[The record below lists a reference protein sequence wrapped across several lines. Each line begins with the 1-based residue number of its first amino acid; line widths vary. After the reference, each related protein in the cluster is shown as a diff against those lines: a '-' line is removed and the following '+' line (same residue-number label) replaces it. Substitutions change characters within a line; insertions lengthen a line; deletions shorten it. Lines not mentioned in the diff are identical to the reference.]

1 MNRRTSRLLGL
12 AVAAGVVL
20 AGCSD
25 ARQERLEGA
34 QRALAALPDV
44 EIVQRDA
51 AAGVLTV
58 RSRRSGVVSTIDV
71 MSKWTPAGVAAV
83 AANAGDAATSDAAA
97 GPGGRPAG
105 AVAAFDESTAAGSV
119 PGSPDP
125 RAGTVAPGTA
135 AMTDEEPGARG
146 ASEDDVAPGAGSV
159 SVPLAATATV
169 VRDPQG
175 RVQKIEGSGFS
186 IERAPG
192 PARPAAAD
200 RAPTAGIA
208 PAAATAGAKAGER
221 RRMTVPFVCGAGEAR
236 TLQGVELDVPG
247 AGIVAQ
253 RGCTL
258 TLANVRVR
266 SGGWGLVVNPGAT
279 VRIDDSLIEGRT
291 GALDLHPGASLSAW
305 ATTFR
310 GALGRPVATPQFI
323 DRGGNAWE

>member
-1 MNRRTSRLLGL
+1 MNRRTSRFLGL
-12 AVAAGVVL
+12 AVTAGVVL
-20 AGCSD
+20 TGCSD
-25 ARQERLEGA
+25 ARQQRLEGA

-51 AAGVLTV
+51 TAGVLTV
-58 RSRRSGVVSTIDV
+58 RSRSTGVVSTIDV
-71 MSKWTPAGVAAV
+71 MSKSTPVRG
-83 AANAGDAATSDAAA
+83 AAA
-97 GPGGRPAG
+97 GPVGRPASD
-105 AVAAFDESTAAGSV
+105 AASAGESAGSDAV
-119 PGSPDP
+119 PAGSDP
-125 RAGTVAPGTA
+125 GAGTLAAGTA
-135 AMTDEEPGARG
+135 ATPDAEPG
-146 ASEDDVAPGAGSV
+146 APGAGSDGV
-159 SVPLAATATV
+159 AAVTGGKSATVPLAAMATV

-175 RVQKIEGSGFS
+175 RVQRIEGSGFS

-192 PARPAAAD
+192 AARASGAD
-200 RAPTAGIA
+200 RPPMAGA
-208 PAAATAGAKAGER
+208 MSAATTTVASAGER
-221 RRMTVPFVCGAGEAR
+221 RRLTVPFVCGAGEAR

-247 AGIVAQ
+247 AGIVAE

-279 VRIDDSLIEGRT
+279 VRIDDSLVEGRT

-310 GALGRPVATPQFI
+310 GALGRPAATPQFV